1 MRPIF
6 LPSASPNIIAVVI
19 IALITTLSMTAPA
32 TASAQVAVPPG
43 GVSVPSARLYGDQVM
58 SATLGGGAAVTSLR
72 VPAGL
77 TPSRLHGMMTTTLQ
91 SGEAAQL
98 MVGHRVIA
106 RAETS
111 ATSPFDVELTDA
123 DVVTAGSG
131 HSIALSVQVLP
142 QNAAVCATPTDTVV
156 VNGLSVDFT
165 GVQSAPT
172 TVSTFF
178 DATVSRIHVL
188 VPSGSAVA
196 GVDGAAAAGLSAVAT
211 LVHRFGLPGTRT
223 ATVDLSA
230 GSAVAP
236 RAGSDRPAEE
246 RVLRLVPGNDPVIAQ
261 LGTVGGVPELTLT
274 GSKAGLAGA
283 VLGFGAADVV
293 LADGPRVAQL
303 AGSIAPSGAPTK
315 TLAALTGSPMMTLTG
330 FGVSSAY
337 VGVSQSLFGGPVRSV
352 SLHVA
357 GVSAVL
363 PALSQARLSVSWNGY
378 LLASK
383 LLGGGDPLAFDAV
396 VPAALIQRDNSLT
409 FRLDASAGP
418 VACTVGGVAPEVDI
432 DATASTVGTSPGQL
446 LKSGFGRFPQALGGV
461 LTVGFGGGNQ
471 PTDGLLSVAG
481 HYVSALQGAT
491 ATALSVVPVDGASIV
506 SGSMDSSAALLLD
519 PSDAQLETL
528 SAPLRL
534 GEFRQVGGSQIPFGV
549 AVPSPFAVLE
559 AFESSSRDVLVAGA
573 WAPSTEDG
581 PAAVELMGK
590 LAVAADSVTAGAVD
604 PGSGAV
610 GWAALSGDLLVTSA
624 VMAPTLLD
632 SLALAPQ
639 MAVVSDRSGISGWVW
654 VVVGVLL
661 LILLASSLAHRRR
674 AATVEFVRRQA
685 AASVAVVASVGSP
698 SGEAVLTSVPP
709 GSEGAGASSGTSP
722 MISPVATVAPKDQ
735 PPASQAPE
743 TPNPPNRTPT
753 PNAHDDEILPP
764 GLA

>member
-1 MRPIF
+1 M
-6 LPSASPNIIAVVI
+6 
-19 IALITTLSMTAPA
+19 
-32 TASAQVAVPPG
+32 
-43 GVSVPSARLYGDQVM
+43 PSARLYGDQVM

-77 TPSRLHGMMTTTLQ
+77 TPSRLHGTVITTLQ
-91 SGEAAQL
+91 SGQAAQL
-98 MVGHRVIA
+98 MVGHRVID
-106 RAETS
+106 RVVTS
-111 ATSPFDVELTDA
+111 GTSPFDVELTDA
-123 DVVTAGSG
+123 DVVTSGSG
-131 HSIALSVQVLP
+131 HSIALSVQVLS
-142 QNAAVCATPTDTVV
+142 QTAAVCATPTDGVV

-172 TVSTFF
+172 TVATFF

-188 VPSGSAVA
+188 VPPGSTVA

-230 GSAVAP
+230 GSALAP

-246 RVLRLVPGNDPVIAQ
+246 RVLRLVPGNDPVVAQ
-261 LGTVGGVPELTLT
+261 LGSAGGVPELTLT
-274 GSKAGLAGA
+274 GSKASLAGA
-283 VLGFGAADVV
+283 VLGFGAADIV

-315 TLAALTGSPMMTLTG
+315 TLAALTGSPMMTLAG
-330 FGVSSAY
+330 FGVSSTF
-337 VGVSQSLFGGPVRSV
+337 VGVSQSLFGGPIRSV

-363 PALSQARLSVSWNGY
+363 PPQSQARFSVSWNGY
-378 LLASK
+378 LLASQ
-383 LLGGGDPLAFDAV
+383 LLGGGDPIAIDMA

-409 FRLDASAGP
+409 FRLDASAGS
-418 VACTVGGVAPEVDI
+418 VACAVGGVAPEVDI

-446 LKSGFGRFPQALGGV
+446 LNSGFGRFPQALGGA

-471 PTDGLLSVAG
+471 PTDGLLAVAG

-491 ATALSVVPVDGASIV
+491 ATALSVALVEGASIV
-506 SGSMDSSAALLLD
+506 SGSMNSSAALLLD

-528 SAPLRL
+528 SAPLRF
-534 GEFRQVGGSQIPFGV
+534 GVFRQIGGSQKPFGV

-559 AFESSSRDVLVAGA
+559 AFESSSRDLLVAGA
-573 WAPSTEDG
+573 WAPSTVDG
-581 PAAVELMGK
+581 PAAEALMAK
-590 LAVAADSVTAGAVD
+590 LALAADSMTAGAVD
-604 PGSGAV
+604 PGSGAM
-610 GWAALSGDLLVTSA
+610 GWAALSGDLLVTSV

-632 SLALAPQ
+632 SA
-639 MAVVSDRSGISGWVW
+639 AVVPQTAIISDRSGISGWVW
-654 VVVGVLL
+654 AVVGVLL

-685 AASVAVVASVGSP
+685 AASAAIDAGDGDASG
-698 SGEAVLTSVPP
+698 GAVLTNAPP
-709 GSEGAGASSGTSP
+709 GSEVAEARLRTSTTTL
-722 MISPVATVAPKDQ
+722 PVAAVATTDH
-735 PPASQAPE
+735 PPGSQAPE
-743 TPNPPNRTPT
+743 LPNPPNRTPT
-753 PNAHDDEILPP
+753 PKTPGDDVVTPE
-764 GLA
+764 LA